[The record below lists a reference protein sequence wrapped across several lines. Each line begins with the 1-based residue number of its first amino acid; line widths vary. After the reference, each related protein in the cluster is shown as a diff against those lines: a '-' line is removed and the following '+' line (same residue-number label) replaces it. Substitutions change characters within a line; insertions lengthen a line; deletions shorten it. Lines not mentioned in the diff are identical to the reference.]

1 MAMFQTKNNVTGIAE
16 LVSRQWPAEKRERL
30 LKELEAANNKNK
42 AEAALRQ
49 KRNLK
54 LQRDINETILKV
66 QEITTLDNKG
76 ET

>member
-1 MAMFQTKNNVTGIAE
+1 MAILNTYKNELGIAE
-16 LVSRQWPAEKRERL
+16 LVSRHWPAEKRERL
-30 LKELEAANNKNK
+30 WKELEAANNKNK

-76 ET
+76 

>member
-1 MAMFQTKNNVTGIAE
+1 MFFISEILAIQV
-16 LVSRQWPAEKRERL
+16 ERDRI
-30 LKELEAANNKNK
+30 K

-66 QEITTLDNKG
+66 QEITTLDKG
-76 ET
+76 

>member
-1 MAMFQTKNNVTGIAE
+1 MGWLDLGKSDKSIDANNLFRE
-16 LVSRQWPAEKRERL
+16 AEKRERL

-76 ET
+76 KT

>member
-1 MAMFQTKNNVTGIAE
+1 MAILSTYKNELGIAE
-16 LVSRQWPAEKRERL
+16 LVSRHWPAEKRERL

-66 QEITTLDNKG
+66 QEITTLDKG
-76 ET
+76 